1 MAKQSYFRVSARAEN
16 RITVMYVIAENL
28 KINNVLHNGRSYQPM
43 DAGTS
48 TVKKMGDMEIIEP
61 SGLRLTFTDNG
72 VVPDFVPLSECC
84 EICNDPRMIN
94 ENGVLKCVVCHGI
107 NHIEYKSND
116 S

>member
-1 MAKQSYFRVSARAEN
+1 
-16 RITVMYVIAENL
+16 
-28 KINNVLHNGRSYQPM
+28 M

-48 TVKKMGDMEIIEP
+48 TVKRMGDMEIIEP